1 MAAFL
6 RSRFL
11 AMNRSNR
18 PSSASTSLNATAMGA
33 LFDFVERKPNR
44 QDVTTAGLARMNMI
58 LHDFPTAN
66 IVPGNHCGQG
76 QRNRARPVRMEKI

>member
-1 MAAFL
+1 
-6 RSRFL
+6 
-11 AMNRSNR
+11 
-18 PSSASTSLNATAMGA
+18 

-58 LHDFPTAN
+58 LHDFQTAN

>member
-18 PSSASTSLNATAMGA
+18 PSSASTSLNATAM
-33 LFDFVERKPNR
+33 
-44 QDVTTAGLARMNMI
+44 ARCST
-58 LHDFPTAN
+58 LLSGSPT
-66 IVPGNHCGQG
+66 G
-76 QRNRARPVRMEKI
+76 RT